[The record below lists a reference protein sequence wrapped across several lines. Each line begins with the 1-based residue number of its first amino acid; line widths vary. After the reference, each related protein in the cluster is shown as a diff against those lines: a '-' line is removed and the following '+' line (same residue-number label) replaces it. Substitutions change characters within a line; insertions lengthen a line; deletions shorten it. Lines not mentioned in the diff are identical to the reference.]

1 MKKKLLLIVL
11 TICLAFLVIAP
22 KQAFAMS
29 NGIVISNKKYD
40 VAPGVV
46 EYERITNN
54 ASLSSQLVGHVMEIT
69 LGGTAEIA
77 IGYNDYNVDA
87 FVSGRNWAM
96 RRTTEQAQ
104 AMETRAGVNVV
115 GAVNGDFF
123 NMSNGEPTGTVVMQ
137 GKTVKKPNGYPYFY
151 VDSEGK
157 AHIETKNLYAL
168 PEGVKEAIN
177 VNALLVKDGNLVIRN
192 DTAAA
197 PRTAIGIKADGTVVL
212 YMVDGRQAP
221 YSVGTTL
228 DELAQIMKDIGC
240 VIAGNLDGGGSST
253 FATQR
258 EGEANDN
265 GAAGLTLR
273 CRPSD
278 GYERTVSTT
287 IMVISKAV
295 KTGEFDHASI
305 TPSNDLYTP
314 GSEVQFNAIGVDA
327 AGGPASLP
335 SEGLKWIVTS
345 GNELGTINEAT
356 GLFTSVSGKTGTVEV
371 ALKYNDEIVGTTTLE
386 LQWPDKLSFNNTS
399 VSLDF
404 GEESD
409 LTFVPTYKGRSINYK
424 DGDFTWELNPTSY
437 KHTVLAETKAAN
449 SNTGYAGNGKKDISI
464 SITGS
469 RTPHE
474 YEYSAWG
481 STWAYGTQYTELNNT
496 LTYGSDGSINISVVL
511 RNTASW
517 TYSGAYVNEEGKTVQ
532 DRIPVTTPL
541 QNDQTFI
548 FTVGKFSNNKFSASD
563 KNSLRGV
570 ITVKHEALSAD
581 IDIVV
586 GMEPYVLMDFEDKK
600 DASGNTISAKDYWT
614 LHVGSSGDR
623 YNMNGRGQLTIE
635 EMRES
640 RLWIRDTTG
649 KGVVWPVDENGK
661 DINGIVSASEDS
673 NVRFGDYAMR
683 IAWDFTKINTT
694 TVAAADFGFSAIVYV
709 EQVQPTKIGM
719 WINVP
724 KNLANDNSVI
734 KGIFVGDGK
743 IKDDATLGYY
753 QMNDDGTMTFVEG
766 KNVAGTTSY
775 SQYYSYDTDG
785 NVTGSTLSD
794 WAGKGWIWVET
805 DVSGYQMPIGIQRGY
820 TVRITSPQNCTKG
833 EGYIYMDN
841 LQFIYGTNTN
851 DINNPEIGSVTERT
865 TGKSLEGNPTFNNG
879 ELNFEATFADY
890 GKYASGIDKNTIKV
904 YVDGY
909 DMTNSAEITETGSTL
924 YLAHINLKN
933 GIHNIKVRVKDT
945 YGNETIKTY
954 YFTVDDPNGTSSEI
968 RVAKPNELPL
978 INNKYTLTVLNDGDR
993 DISSAEVSIEI
1004 PEKYIGKYTCL
1015 PANGYN
1021 LSTKIEGNIVT
1032 LSIAIGP
1039 SASQGKELAYIT
1051 FDIPADSK
1059 EGDTFVYSVPSGKY
1073 VVDSENILFSDVEQ
1087 EIALTAKYKLFAQQ
1101 KVIGFATLITV
1112 LDTEGNV
1119 VNGAS
1124 IYYDGAEIGKTD
1136 QNGELSYVFTRSGR
1150 ITLYAIDANGRSWNT
1165 DVVINQA
1172 LSENDGKPFGIQ
1184 NNGVKDGS
1192 SEFNVTWLT
1201 SIEGSLTAQ
1210 SYIRYSDVYK
1220 TAEELAGLSNI
1231 LGRNTIISFTET
1243 NVGNSYRL
1251 NEISLSGLK
1260 ENTTYYYQVGTE
1272 IVDGVIN
1279 WSEVLTFTTAPKDKD
1294 ADTNFFIL
1302 GDIQTNDTAN
1312 LSYALNMINY
1322 NAKQAGYKMDFGI
1335 QTGDAIDNVTAFNN
1349 WRNFLTTVNASKL
1362 YGVPLIHALGNH
1374 EYYGD
1379 ANGDISGSLYGLPKT
1394 TQGSFYSFE
1403 YGSIYVGVINN
1414 GGNILNAIEELK
1426 EDVKNTKCS
1435 WKIVVTHEPIYGTE
1449 SLMEESRRLKVVQ
1462 GFEEAGIDFV
1472 FGGDDHAY
1480 ARTYPLKGDKIL
1492 AENSREGVVYYIV
1505 GDLSSKDNEY
1515 HNRDYYVYSKP
1526 HNEYQG
1532 MYLQVRAT
1540 KEEITITA
1548 VQYNGEVPYDI
1559 YTVRKTDCE
1568 LGKHT
1573 YDETSI
1579 YDIHNKTLTCS
1590 LCNHVDEAINTN
1602 YSGKATV
1609 DSEDSV
1615 ILENG
1620 VVKVGWFTYLG
1631 EVKHTDQNGIIHE
1644 DKDGQIYRYDVSKGK
1659 VVCAICGEEATS
1671 TDFTGRLKTYD
1682 GIGEVMLTL
1691 GNVMKGWFPYG
1702 DEMIHADENGIIH
1715 NTVTR
1720 DTATCLNNGHIEADC
1735 LTCGSHYKNQEVT
1748 WSKGHAWDEN
1758 HVCTVC
1764 HKEGIDISKAT
1775 LIIFDEKVS
1784 YTGSGI
1790 KPSSRAT
1797 YDGYTLIAR
1806 SDRYG
1811 YDAYISYSNN
1821 TDVGIGTVTYE
1832 GRGNYYGTIS
1842 ANFEIYPSI
1851 VSNLSYTSTKTSL
1864 TITWKASRG
1873 SQSYVVYEK
1882 IDDNYNFLAETT
1894 DNRLT
1899 INGLKPNESHTY
1911 VIKAK
1916 TTVSEK
1922 EYMSLEYS
1930 KELVA
1935 NTLPNNTF
1943 NSISGVRLV
1952 VNGEEVKMVTVDRVN
1967 YLLLPSL
1974 TDLSNVKIEVLGVDN
1989 NDYISVGGDKGSKI
2003 IANNFDDINI
2013 LTLASR
2019 NTDGS
2024 YVIFVANGD
2033 REAFNIIVKKSSNIS
2048 SIHITSSD
2056 PVSAG
2061 RDYVDAVKGNKATG
2075 TVKIINENNEIVY
2088 DGSLNQIKARGNST
2102 FKYYP
2107 KKSYQIKLATAT
2119 DLLGN
2124 GEDVDTWVLLASYG
2138 DPTLMHDKI
2147 MKDLAKKL
2155 GDDFVASCDFTDLY
2169 YDGEYRGTYLI
2180 TEKNYIGSTGIDID
2194 DLEAAFEEINATYG
2208 ENKNSLTGTNK
2219 YGSSYKYIEGLTNPS
2234 DITGGYLIELNNDFI
2249 DEVCGFITRR
2259 KVGFNVKSPEY
2270 CSNEAM
2276 KYISEYYQEFED
2288 AVFAKDAN
2296 GKYTG
2301 YNETT
2306 GKYYYDYCDLDSLVR
2321 AFILQE
2327 ISGNCDAFISS
2338 MFLYKDKG
2346 EKLNAGLIWDSEM
2359 TFGTGWAKE
2368 TSPKEISH
2376 NYLAEA
2382 LIEIPSFKEAVKKYY
2397 TDVMVPEI
2405 QLLLSDKGMISEN
2418 ANRLAD
2424 SAEMN
2429 YILWPLVRVGHPES
2443 LNHLWENRDYDFV
2456 VQRMKTWLNDRFNA
2470 LNKLYCNH
2478 KYDNKYQSD
2487 GTYHWHLCTIC
2498 GAKGETHIHEYSHNC
2513 DTTCDYCGNIRLVN
2527 HKWDSGVVTKEATC
2541 TSEGQRKYTC
2551 TLCKQVKLEKIA
2563 KIDHNY
2569 SENWKFDEESH
2580 YHECE
2585 HCHDKKDSA
2594 SHTFGEIIV
2603 IKAATCEANGEGK
2616 YVCSECGYEKK
2627 VVIEK
2632 LNHNYS
2638 ENWKY
2643 DEESHYHECE
2653 HCHDKKDSASHT
2665 FGEIIVIK
2673 AATCEANGEGKYVC
2687 SECGYEKKVVIEKL
2701 NHNYSENWKYDE
2713 ESHYHE
2719 CEHCHDKKDSA
2730 SHEWDNGAITKEA
2743 TTKEEGS
2750 KTYTCKVC
2758 GKEKVEAIAK
2768 KTGCNCQGTTQS
2780 IWFILSVL
2788 GLAFIIRKK
2797 KTI

>member
-177 VNALLVKDGNLVIRN
+177 VNTLLVKDGNLVIRN
-192 DTAAA
+192 DTATA
-197 PRTAIGIKADGTVVL
+197 PRTAIGIKADGKVVL

-424 DGDFTWELNPTSY
+424 DGDFTWSFDESQLTYKYTTNVEKYYYPNGMAAGIDKWIQMSMPLTGKIGEIVNLTWSNNENNPRYSTFYREESKKINYLNDGTIQVEEVITHIKATTYDDSGNIIVDNIVGDISGSVQGIINP
-437 KHTVLAETKAAN
+437 KTVLF
-449 SNTGYAGNGKKDISI
+449 SAGKI
-464 SITGS
+464 
-469 RTPHE
+469 
-474 YEYSAWG
+474 
-481 STWAYGTQYTELNNT
+481 
-496 LTYGSDGSINISVVL
+496 V
-511 RNTASW
+511 
-517 TYSGAYVNEEGKTVQ
+517 
-532 DRIPVTTPL
+532 
-541 QNDQTFI
+541 
-548 FTVGKFSNNKFSASD
+548 NNKFIADD
-563 KNSLRGV
+563 KTSLRGV
-570 ITVKHEALSAD
+570 LKVQLVNDEKINGNVSLV
-581 IDIVV
+581 I
-586 GMEPYVLMDFEDKK
+586 GMEPYVLMDFEDGK
-600 DASGNTISAKDYWT
+600 DSSGNTIPAKDYWKT
-614 LHVGSSGDR
+614 YIGKSSKG
-623 YNMNGRGQLTIE
+623 NGMDYLSPDEIKDY
-635 EMRES
+635 
-640 RLWIRDTTG
+640 RLWVRSAAKNLDNF
-649 KGVVWPVDENGK
+649 PAENYV
-661 DINGIVSASEDS
+661 VSADEDQV
-673 NVRFGDYAMR
+673 VRFGNYAYKMSY
-683 IAWDFTKINTT
+683 DFTRFQN
-694 TVAAADFGFSAIVYV
+694 VSEAVSQDFGFSADMKIDTI
-709 EQVQPTKIGM
+709 QPTKIGM
-719 WINVP
+719 WLYVP
-724 KNLANDNSVI
+724 KACENDNSVLKAVL
-734 KGIFVGDGK
+734 KGNTFPQ
-743 IKDDATLGYY
+743 AT
-753 QMNDDGTMTFVEG
+753 
-766 KNVAGTTSY
+766 ATSY
-775 SQYYSYDTDG
+775 IETDENGEFKYCDGQLQGTVTYVQYYSYDTEG
-785 NVTGSTLSD
+785 NVTGSTLAD
-794 WAGKGWIWVET
+794 WAGKGWLWIEA
-805 DVSGYQMPIGIQRGY
+805 DISGYQMPIDLCRAY
-820 TVRITSPQNCTKG
+820 TVRIVSPQNAGYIEGYDEDNKPIITRKG
-833 EGYIYMDN
+833 KGYIYIDN
-841 LQFIYGTNTN
+841 VQFIYGTNTN
-851 DINNPEIGSVTERT
+851 DINNPVIDSVTEKT
-865 TGKSLEGNPTFNNG
+865 SGKNLLDNPEFNS
-879 ELNFEATFADY
+879 ETLNFEAIFTDNLATD
-890 GKYASGIDKNTIKV
+890 KYATGIDQSSIRA
-904 YVDGY
+904 YIDGY
-909 DMTNSAEITETGSTL
+909 DVTSSLDITAGGGSAYL
-924 YLAHINLKN
+924 YNLKLKN
-933 GIHNIKVRVKDT
+933 GTHNLKIRVKDN

-954 YFTVDDPNGTSSEI
+954 YFTVNDPNGTSAQI
-968 RVAKPNELPL
+968 TVVPKDLRPIINKTYTLNV
-978 INNKYTLTVLNDGDR
+978 INNGEIIDE
-993 DISSAEVSIEI
+993 AEVAIEFL
-1004 PEKYIGKYTCL
+1004 EEYAGKFSVAFGAGYT
-1015 PANGYN
+1015 GSYT
-1021 LSTKIEGNIVT
+1021 STSTTVT
-1032 LSIAIGP
+1032 IKVKKDDTS
-1039 SASQGKELAYIT
+1039 SQGEELAYIT
-1051 FDIPADSK
+1051 FNIPADSL
-1059 EGDTFVYSVPSGKY
+1059 EGESFKYSIPSGMY
-1073 VVDSENILFSDVEQ
+1073 VLGEESIIFSDTEKSNRLYAEYRLSVGRA
-1087 EIALTAKYKLFAQQ
+1087 I
-1101 KVIGFATLITV
+1101 IGF
-1112 LDTEGNV
+1112 DTIIAVEDENGNKV
-1119 VNGAS
+1119 SGAS
-1124 IYYDGAEIGKTD
+1124 IYYDGTEIGKTD
-1136 QNGELSYVFTRSGR
+1136 QNGELSYIFTRSGR
-1150 ITLYAIDANGRSWNT
+1150 ITLYAIDENGRSWNT

-1201 SIEGSLTAQ
+1201 SIEGLLTAQ

-1231 LGRNTIISFTET
+1231 LGRNELVSFTQVT
-1243 NVGNSYRL
+1243 NGDAYRI
-1251 NEISLSGLK
+1251 NTVELSGLK

-1505 GDLSSKDNEY
+1505 GDLSSKNNEY
-1515 HNRDYYVYSKP
+1515 HDRDYYAYSKP

-1590 LCNHVDEAINTN
+1590 LCNHVDGAINTN

-1899 INGLKPNESHTY
+1899 INGLNPNESHTY

-1967 YLLLPSL
+1967 YLLLPSS

-2563 KIDHNY
+2563 KINHNY

-2603 IKAATCEANGEGK
+2603 IKVATCEANGEGK

-2638 ENWKY
+2638 ENWK
-2643 DEESHYHECE
+2643 
-2653 HCHDKKDSASHT
+2653 
-2665 FGEIIVIK
+2665 F
-2673 AATCEANGEGKYVC
+2673 
-2687 SECGYEKKVVIEKL
+2687 
-2701 NHNYSENWKYDE
+2701 DE

>member
-1 MKKKLLLIVL
+1 MKKRILTIVL
-11 TICLAFLVIAP
+11 TLCLALLMIAP
-22 KQAFAMS
+22 KQAFAMT

-40 VAPGVV
+40 IAPGIV
-46 EYERITNN
+46 EYERITND

-69 LGGTAEIA
+69 LGQTAEIA

-151 VDSEGK
+151 IDSEGK
-157 AHIETKNLYAL
+157 GHIETTNLYSL

-177 VNALLVKDGNLVIRN
+177 VNALLVKDGNLIIRN
-192 DTAAA
+192 DTATA

-221 YSVGTTL
+221 YSIGTTL
-228 DELAQIMKDIGC
+228 DQLAQIMKDIGC
-240 VIAGNLDGGGSST
+240 VVAGNLDGGGSST

-314 GSEVQFNAIGVDA
+314 GSNVQFSAIGVDE

-371 ALKYNDEIVGTTTLE
+371 TLKYNDEIVGTTTLE

-424 DGDFTWELNPTSY
+424 DGDFTWELSPTSY
-437 KHTVLAETKAAN
+437 KHTVLAEKKAAN
-449 SNTGYAGNGKKDISI
+449 PNTGYAGNGKKDISI

-469 RTPHE
+469 KTPHE

-481 STWAYGTQYTELNNT
+481 TTWAYGTQYTELNNT

-548 FTVGKFSNNKFSASD
+548 FTVGKFVNNKFSASD

-570 ITVKHEALSAD
+570 ITVKHEGLSAD

-586 GMEPYVLMDFEDKK
+586 GMDPYVLMDFEDKK

-623 YNMNGRGQLTIE
+623 YNGNRGQLTIE

-694 TVAAADFGFSAIVYV
+694 TVAAADFGFSAVVYV

-743 IKDDATLGYY
+743 IQDNATLGYY

-968 RVAKPNELPL
+968 RVARPNELPL

-1015 PANGYN
+1015 PANGYS

-1032 LSIAIGP
+1032 LSIAIDS

-1101 KVIGFATLITV
+1101 KVIGFTTLITV

-1119 VNGAS
+1119 VDGAS
-1124 IYYDGAEIGKTD
+1124 IYYDGVEIGKTD

-1150 ITLYAIDANGRSWNT
+1150 ITLYAIDENGRSWNT

-1172 LSENDGKPFGIQ
+1172 LSENGGKPFGIQ

-1251 NEISLSGLK
+1251 NEISLSGLR

-1272 IVDGVIN
+1272 TVDGVIN

-1302 GDIQTNDTAN
+1302 GDIQSNDTAN
-1312 LSYALNMINY
+1312 LSYALSMINY
-1322 NAKQAGYKMDFGI
+1322 NAKQAGYKMNFGI
-1335 QTGDAIDNVTAFNN
+1335 QTGDAIDNVTSFNN
-1349 WRNFLTTVNASKL
+1349 WRSFLTTVNASKL

-1379 ANGDISGSLYGLPKT
+1379 ANGDISGPLYGLPKSS
-1394 TQGSFYSFE
+1394 QGSFYSFE

-1492 AENSREGVVYYIV
+1492 AENSRDGVVYYIV

-1515 HNRDYYVYSKP
+1515 HSRDYYAYSKP

-1540 KEEITITA
+1540 SEEITITA
-1548 VQYNGEVPYDI
+1548 AQYNGEVPYDI

-1590 LCNHVDEAINTN
+1590 LCNHIDEAINTN
-1602 YSGKATV
+1602 YSGKAIV

-1631 EVKHTDQNGIIHE
+1631 EMKHTDKNGIIHE

-1748 WSKGHAWDEN
+1748 WSKGHTWDEN
-1758 HVCTVC
+1758 HVCEVC
-1764 HKEGIDISKAT
+1764 GKEGIDISKAS
-1775 LIIFDEKVS
+1775 LVVFEDKVS
-1784 YTGSGI
+1784 YTGGGI
-1790 KPSSRAT
+1790 KPSSRAS
-1797 YDGYTLIAR
+1797 YNGYTLIAR

-1821 TDVGIGTVTYE
+1821 TDVGIGTITYE

-1842 ANFEIYPSI
+1842 ANFEIYPAI
-1851 VSNLSYTSTKTSL
+1851 ISNLSYTSTKSSL
-1864 TITWKASRG
+1864 TISWQASR
-1873 SQSYVVYEK
+1873 SCEKYIVYEK
-1882 IDDNYNFLAETT
+1882 IDGDYKEIAETT
-1894 DNRLT
+1894 STSLT
-1899 INGLKPNESHTY
+1899 INGLNPDESHTY
-1911 VIKAK
+1911 VVKGK
-1916 TTVSEK
+1916 TIVSGK
-1922 EYMSLEYS
+1922 EYISLEYS
-1930 KELVA
+1930 QELVA
-1935 NTLPNNTF
+1935 NTLTNNTL
-1943 NSISGVRLV
+1943 NSISGIRLISNGEIINMIN
-1952 VNGEEVKMVTVDRVN
+1952 VNGSY
-1967 YLLLPSL
+1967 YLLLPSYA
-1974 TDLSNVKIEVLGVDN
+1974 DLANLNIEVLGVDN
-1989 NDYISVGGDKGSKI
+1989 SDSISVGGANGSKLI
-2003 IANNFDDINI
+2003 TSGNNNINI
-2013 LTLASR
+2013 LTITNKNS
-2019 NTDGS
+2019 DGS
-2024 YVIFVANGD
+2024 YTIFVANGS
-2033 REAFNIIVKKSSNIS
+2033 REALNITVRKSSGIS
-2048 SIHITSSD
+2048 SIHITSNN
-2056 PVSAG
+2056 PEQFG
-2061 RDYVDAVKGNKATG
+2061 REYVDAVKGNKGTG
-2075 TVKIINENNEIVY
+2075 VVKVINENGEALY
-2088 DGSLNQIKARGNST
+2088 DGDLSQIKARGNST
-2102 FKYYP
+2102 YKYYP
-2107 KKSYQIKLATAT
+2107 KKSYQIKLATAS

-2124 GEDVDTWVLLASYG
+2124 GESVSTWVLLASYG
-2138 DPTLMHDKI
+2138 DATLMHDKV

-2155 GDDFVASCDFTDLY
+2155 GDDFVASCDFADLY
-2169 YDGEYRGTYLI
+2169 YDGEYRGTYLV
-2180 TEKNYIGSTGIDID
+2180 TEKNYIGSTGIDIT
-2194 DLEAAFEEINATYG
+2194 DLEALYEESNTEYG
-2208 ENKNSLTGTNK
+2208 NNMNSLVGTNK
-2219 YGSSYKYIEGLTNPS
+2219 YGMTYNYIEGLVDPS
-2234 DITGGYLIELNNDFI
+2234 DISGGYLIELNNDFI
-2249 DEVCGFITRR
+2249 DEACGFIT
-2259 KVGFNVKSPEY
+2259 KKGVAFNVKSPEY
-2270 CSNEAM
+2270 CSESAM

-2288 AVFAKDAN
+2288 AVFSKDEN

-2321 AFILQE
+2321 AFLLQE
-2327 ISGNCDAFISS
+2327 LSGNCDSFISS
-2338 MFLYKDKG
+2338 MFLYKDKNG
-2346 EKLNAGLIWDSEM
+2346 KLNAGLIWDSEM
-2359 TFGTGWAKE
+2359 TFGTGWVKPTNASE
-2368 TSPKEISH
+2368 LSH
-2376 NYLAEA
+2376 NYLAKA
-2382 LIEIPSFKEAVKKYY
+2382 LLEIPSFKEALKKYY
-2397 TDVMVPEI
+2397 TEVIVPEI
-2405 QLLLSDKGMISEN
+2405 ELLLSDNGMISEN
-2418 ANRLAD
+2418 ENRLAD
-2424 SAEMN
+2424 SAVMN
-2429 YILWPLVRVGHPES
+2429 YILWPFVRVGHPES
-2443 LNHLWENRDYDFV
+2443 GNHLWENCDYDFV
-2456 VQRMKTWLNDRFNA
+2456 VQQMRNWLSDRYNT
-2470 LNKLYCNH
+2470 LNKEYCNH
-2478 KYDNKYQSD
+2478 KYGSSYKSD
-2487 GTYHWHLCTIC
+2487 DIYHWHTCLIC
-2498 GAKGETHIHEYSHNC
+2498 GQKGETHVHEYSSSC
-2513 DTTCDYCGNIRLVN
+2513 DTVCDLCGNIRLVK

-2551 TLCKQVKLEKIA
+2551 TSCGQAKLEKIPM
-2563 KIDHNY
+2563 INHDY
-2569 SENWKFDEESH
+2569 SSDYKHDENGH
-2580 YHECE
+2580 YHECNN
-2585 HCHDKKDSA
+2585 CHDKKD
-2594 SHTFGEIIV
+2594 
-2603 IKAATCEANGEGK
+2603 
-2616 YVCSECGYEKK
+2616 
-2627 VVIEK
+2627 
-2632 LNHNYS
+2632 
-2638 ENWKY
+2638 
-2643 DEESHYHECE
+2643 EESH
-2653 HCHDKKDSASHT
+2653 KWDS
-2665 FGEIIVIK
+2665 GV
-2673 AATCEANGEGKYVC
+2673 
-2687 SECGYEKKVVIEKL
+2687 
-2701 NHNYSENWKYDE
+2701 
-2713 ESHYHE
+2713 
-2719 CEHCHDKKDSA
+2719 
-2730 SHEWDNGAITKEA
+2730 ITKEA
-2743 TTKEEGS
+2743 TKKEEGTI
-2750 KTYTCKVC
+2750 TYTCSVC
-2758 GKEKVEAIAK
+2758 GAVKEETIAK
-2768 KTGCNCQGTTQS
+2768 KNGCRCSAQT
-2780 IWFILSVL
+2780 IWFTLSVL
-2788 GLAFIIRKK
+2788 GLVFVIRKK
-2797 KTI
+2797 RTI

>member
-177 VNALLVKDGNLVIRN
+177 VNTLLVKDGNLVIRN
-192 DTAAA
+192 DTATA

-424 DGDFTWELNPTSY
+424 DGDFIWSLSKDNLTYKQTVSLEEYYTPWWQAAAVRWLQTSLSLTG
-437 KHTVLAETKAAN
+437 KETI
-449 SNTGYAGNGKKDISI
+449 GDILHVRTTYDDMLLYDSRYEE
-464 SITGS
+464 TS
-469 RTPHE
+469 RTITSESDGTIKVIEELTHKGAIL
-474 YEYSAWG
+474 YSFATSG
-481 STWAYGTQYTELNNT
+481 LIIDSNVVSNFGPSALSDGK
-496 LTYGSDGSINISVVL
+496 TYGI
-511 RNTASW
+511 RN
-517 TYSGAYVNEEGKTVQ
+517 
-532 DRIPVTTPL
+532 L
-541 QNDQTFI
+541 QPTRTFE
-548 FTVGKFSNNKFSASD
+548 FSLGKFSNNKFIADEKS
-563 KNSLRGV
+563 SLKATV
-570 ITVKHEALSAD
+570 VVTLANDSTVKSNVDL
-581 IDIVV
+581 VV
-586 GMEPYVLMDFEDKK
+586 GMDPYVLMDFEDGK
-600 DASGNTISAKDYWT
+600 DSSGNTIPAKDYWNT
-614 LHVGSSGDR
+614 YIGKSS
-623 YNMNGRGQLTIE
+623 NGGMSNLTAE
-635 EMRES
+635 EVRKYK
-640 RLWIRDTTG
+640 LWVRSTTG
-649 KGVVWPVDENGK
+649 KPATFPAENYV
-661 DINGIVSASEDS
+661 VSADEDPV
-673 NVRFGDYAMR
+673 VRFGNYAYKLTY
-683 IAWDFTKINTT
+683 DFTPSTIKISDIA
-694 TVAAADFGFSAIVYV
+694 VHEFGFSGDMQVNT
-709 EQVQPTKIGM
+709 VQPTKIGM
-719 WINVP
+719 WLNVP
-724 KNLANDNSVI
+724 KVCENDNSVLKAI
-734 KGIFVGDGK
+734 LKGSATERALASAYLTMDENGNITYTDGYE
-743 IKDDATLGYY
+743 L
-753 QMNDDGTMTFVEG
+753 NGT
-766 KNVAGTTSY
+766 VAY
-775 SQYYSYDTDG
+775 VQYYSYDTEG
-785 NVTGSTLSD
+785 NVTGSTLAD
-794 WAGKGWIWVET
+794 WAGKGWLWVEA
-805 DVSGYQMPIGIQRGY
+805 DISSFQMPVDLCRGY
-820 TVRITSPQNCTKG
+820 TVRITSPQNAGYIEGYDEDNKPIITRKG
-833 EGYIYMDN
+833 KGYIYIDN
-841 LQFIYGTNTN
+841 VQFIYGTNTN
-851 DINNPEIGSVTERT
+851 DINNPVIDSVTEKT
-865 TGKSLEGNPTFNNG
+865 SGKNLLENPEFKSET
-879 ELNFEATFADY
+879 LNFEAIFTDNLATD
-890 GKYASGIDKNTIKV
+890 KYATGIDQSSIRA
-904 YVDGY
+904 YIDGY
-909 DMTNSAEITETGSTL
+909 DVTSSLDITAGGGSAYL
-924 YLAHINLKN
+924 YNLKLKN
-933 GIHNIKVRVKDT
+933 GTHNLKIRVKDN

-954 YFTVDDPNGTSSEI
+954 YFTVNDPNGTSTQI
-968 RVAKPNELPL
+968 TVVPKDLRPIINKTYTLNV
-978 INNKYTLTVLNDGDR
+978 INNGEIINE
-993 DISSAEVSIEI
+993 AEVAIEFL
-1004 PEKYIGKYTCL
+1004 EEYAGKFSVAFGAGYT
-1015 PANGYN
+1015 GSYT
-1021 LSTKIEGNIVT
+1021 STSTTVT
-1032 LSIAIGP
+1032 IKVKKDDTS
-1039 SASQGKELAYIT
+1039 SQGEELAYIT
-1051 FDIPADSK
+1051 FNIPADSL
-1059 EGDTFVYSVPSGKY
+1059 EGESFKYSIPSGMY
-1073 VVDSENILFSDVEQ
+1073 VLGEESIIFSDTEKSNRLYAEYRLSVGRA
-1087 EIALTAKYKLFAQQ
+1087 I
-1101 KVIGFATLITV
+1101 IGF
-1112 LDTEGNV
+1112 DTIIAVEDENGNKV
-1119 VNGAS
+1119 SGAS
-1124 IYYDGAEIGKTD
+1124 IYYDGTEIGKTD
-1136 QNGELSYVFTRSGR
+1136 QNGELSYVFTRSGK
-1150 ITLYAIDANGRSWNT
+1150 ITLYAIDENGRSWNT

-1201 SIEGSLTAQ
+1201 SIEGLLTAQ

-1231 LGRNTIISFTET
+1231 LGRNELVSFTQVT
-1243 NVGNSYRL
+1243 NGDAYRI
-1251 NEISLSGLK
+1251 NTVELSGLK

-1272 IVDGVIN
+1272 TVDGVIN

-1505 GDLSSKDNEY
+1505 GDLSSKNNEY
-1515 HNRDYYVYSKP
+1515 HDRDYYAYSKP

-1590 LCNHVDEAINTN
+1590 LCNHVDGAINTN

-1967 YLLLPSL
+1967 YLLLPSS

-2498 GAKGETHIHEYSHNC
+2498 GAKGEIHIHEYSHNC

-2563 KIDHNY
+2563 KI
-2569 SENWKFDEESH
+2569 
-2580 YHECE
+2580 
-2585 HCHDKKDSA
+2585 
-2594 SHTFGEIIV
+2594 
-2603 IKAATCEANGEGK
+2603 
-2616 YVCSECGYEKK
+2616 
-2627 VVIEK
+2627 
-2632 LNHNYS
+2632 
-2638 ENWKY
+2638 
-2643 DEESHYHECE
+2643 
-2653 HCHDKKDSASHT
+2653 
-2665 FGEIIVIK
+2665 
-2673 AATCEANGEGKYVC
+2673 
-2687 SECGYEKKVVIEKL
+2687 

>member
-192 DTAAA
+192 DTATA

-314 GSEVQFNAIGVDA
+314 GSEVQFNAIGVDT

-424 DGDFTWELNPTSY
+424 DGDFIWSLSKDNLTYKQTVSLEEYYTPWWQAATVRWLKTSLSLTGKEAIGDILHVITTY
-437 KHTVLAETKAAN
+437 EDMLLYDSRYEET
-449 SNTGYAGNGKKDISI
+449 
-464 SITGS
+464 S
-469 RTPHE
+469 RTITSESDGTIKVIEELTHKGAIL
-474 YEYSAWG
+474 YSYATSG
-481 STWAYGTQYTELNNT
+481 LIIDSNVVSNFGPSALSDGK
-496 LTYGSDGSINISVVL
+496 TYGI
-511 RNTASW
+511 RNLLPT
-517 TYSGAYVNEEGKTVQ
+517 
-532 DRIPVTTPL
+532 R
-541 QNDQTFI
+541 TFE
-548 FTVGKFSNNKFSASD
+548 FSLGKFSNNKFIADEKS
-563 KNSLRGV
+563 SLKATV
-570 ITVKHEALSAD
+570 VVTLANDSTVKSNVDL
-581 IDIVV
+581 VV
-586 GMEPYVLMDFEDKK
+586 GMDPYVLMDFEDKK
-600 DASGNTISAKDYWT
+600 DASGNTISAKDYWKT
-614 LHVGSSGDR
+614 YIGKSSKG
-623 YNMNGRGQLTIE
+623 NGMDYLSPDEIKDY
-635 EMRES
+635 
-640 RLWIRDTTG
+640 RLWVRSAAKKLD
-649 KGVVWPVDENGK
+649 KFPAENYV
-661 DINGIVSASEDS
+661 VSADEDQV
-673 NVRFGDYAMR
+673 VRFGNYAYKMSY
-683 IAWDFTKINTT
+683 DFTSFPNASEA
-694 TVAAADFGFSAIVYV
+694 VSQDFGFSADMKIDTI
-709 EQVQPTKIGM
+709 QPTKIGM
-719 WINVP
+719 WLYVP
-724 KNLANDNSVI
+724 KACENDNSVLKAVF
-734 KGIFVGDGK
+734 KGNTFPQ
-743 IKDDATLGYY
+743 AT
-753 QMNDDGTMTFVEG
+753 
-766 KNVAGTTSY
+766 ATSY
-775 SQYYSYDTDG
+775 IETDENGEFKYCDGQLQGTVTYVQYYSYDTEG
-785 NVTGSTLSD
+785 NVTGSTLAD
-794 WAGKGWIWVET
+794 WAGKGWLWIEA
-805 DVSGYQMPIGIQRGY
+805 DISGYQMPIDICRAY
-820 TVRITSPQNCTKG
+820 TVRIVSPQNAGYIEGYGEDNKPIITRKG
-833 EGYIYMDN
+833 KGYIYIDN
-841 LQFIYGTNTN
+841 VQFIYGTNTN
-851 DINNPEIGSVTERT
+851 DINNPVIDSVTEKT
-865 TGKSLEGNPTFNNG
+865 SGKNLLDNPEFNS
-879 ELNFEATFADY
+879 ETLNFEAIFTDNLATD
-890 GKYASGIDKNTIKV
+890 KYATGIDQSSIRA
-904 YVDGY
+904 YIDGY
-909 DMTNSAEITETGSTL
+909 DVTSSLDITAGGGSAYL
-924 YLAHINLKN
+924 YNLKLKN
-933 GIHNIKVRVKDT
+933 GTHNLKIRVKDN

-954 YFTVDDPNGTSSEI
+954 YFTVNDPNGTSAQI
-968 RVAKPNELPL
+968 TVVPKDLRPI
-978 INNKYTLTVLNDGDR
+978 INKAYTLNVINKGEIIDE
-993 DISSAEVSIEI
+993 AEVTIEFL
-1004 PEKYIGKYTCL
+1004 EEYVGKFSVAFGAGYT
-1015 PANGYN
+1015 GSYT
-1021 LSTKIEGNIVT
+1021 STSTTVT
-1032 LSIAIGP
+1032 IKVKKDDTS
-1039 SASQGKELAYIT
+1039 SQGEELAYIT
-1051 FDIPADSK
+1051 FNIPADSL
-1059 EGDTFVYSVPSGKY
+1059 EGESFKYSIPSGMY
-1073 VVDSENILFSDVEQ
+1073 VLGEESIIFSDTEKSNRLYAEYRLSVGRA
-1087 EIALTAKYKLFAQQ
+1087 I
-1101 KVIGFATLITV
+1101 IGF
-1112 LDTEGNV
+1112 DTIIAVEDENGNK

-1231 LGRNTIISFTET
+1231 LGRNELVSFTQVA
-1243 NVGNSYRL
+1243 NGDAYRI
-1251 NEISLSGLK
+1251 NTVELSGLK

-1272 IVDGVIN
+1272 TVDGVIN

-1312 LSYALNMINY
+1312 LSYALSMINY

-1492 AENSREGVVYYIV
+1492 AEDSREGVVYYIV
-1505 GDLSSKDNEY
+1505 GDLSSKNNEY
-1515 HNRDYYVYSKP
+1515 HDRDYYAYSKP

-1590 LCNHVDEAINTN
+1590 LCNHVDGAINTN

-1967 YLLLPSL
+1967 YLLLPSS

-2443 LNHLWENRDYDFV
+2443 LNHLWENKDYDFV

-2498 GAKGETHIHEYSHNC
+2498 GAKGEIHIHEYSHNC

-2563 KIDHNY
+2563 KINHNY

-2594 SHTFGEIIV
+2594 SH
-2603 IKAATCEANGEGK
+2603 A
-2616 YVCSECGYEKK
+2616 
-2627 VVIEK
+2627 
-2632 LNHNYS
+2632 
-2638 ENWKY
+2638 
-2643 DEESHYHECE
+2643 
-2653 HCHDKKDSASHT
+2653 